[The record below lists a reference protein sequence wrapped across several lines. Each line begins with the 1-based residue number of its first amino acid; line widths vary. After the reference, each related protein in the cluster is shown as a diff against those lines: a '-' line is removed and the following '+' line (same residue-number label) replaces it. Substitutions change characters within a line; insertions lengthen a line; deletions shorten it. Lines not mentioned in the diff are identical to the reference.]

1 VERRAVTGPSLLD
14 TDLYKLTM
22 GQAVLKKFPNARAK
36 YIFVNRGSQEHPITG
51 NLIDRIKEGVL
62 NYGRAQL
69 TDDEDLF
76 LRETCPYLDRW
87 YIDWL
92 RQFQLNTRHVKI
104 TTDDYGQ
111 MKLTIEGPWAETIY
125 WEVPLLAIITD
136 HIMAANVVRPDV
148 VRQSNQARDKA
159 IRLEASG
166 CKFADFG
173 TRRRYSYPLQQLVV
187 RSVKLSP
194 AFIGTSNVHF
204 AMKYKLKPIGTMAH
218 EWVQGVSALVG
229 LRYANRFAMEAWNDV
244 YNGDLGIALTDTFG
258 SNAFFRDFDG
268 RLARMFDG
276 VRHDSGNPF
285 SFADQAIYHY
295 ERLRIDPKSKTIVF
309 SDSLDV
315 DKCVELQKAFG
326 DKIKLSFGI
335 GTHLTN
341 DVPGTTPT
349 NIVIKL
355 VGIDGIPVVK
365 LSDDMRKA
373 IGDPKALDVALW
385 TFGLE

>member
-1 VERRAVTGPSLLD
+1 
-14 TDLYKLTM
+14 
-22 GQAVLKKFPNARAK
+22 
-36 YIFVNRGSQEHPITG
+36 
-51 NLIDRIKEGVL
+51 
-62 NYGRAQL
+62 
-69 TDDEDLF
+69 
-76 LRETCPYLDRW
+76 
-87 YIDWL
+87 
-92 RQFQLNTRHVKI
+92 
-104 TTDDYGQ
+104 
-111 MKLTIEGPWAETIY
+111 
-125 WEVPLLAIITD
+125 
-136 HIMAANVVRPDV
+136 
-148 VRQSNQARDKA
+148 
-159 IRLEASG
+159 
-166 CKFADFG
+166 
-173 TRRRYSYPLQQLVV
+173 
-187 RSVKLSP
+187 
-194 AFIGTSNVHF
+194 
-204 AMKYKLKPIGTMAH
+204 MAH

-244 YNGDLGIALTDTFG
+244 YNGDLGIALADTFG

-355 VGIDGIPVVK
+355 TGIDGIPVVK

-373 IGDPKALDVALW
+373 IGDPKALDIALW